1 MKVNQNFILRE
12 IAGESMLI
20 PVGAAAAK
28 FNGLI
33 TLNDTAATIFKTLSQ
48 DTTLEAL
55 VDAVTADY
63 DIDRETARADAEEF
77 LQQLRQAGALVE

>member
-33 TLNDTAATIFKTLSQ
+33 TLN
-48 DTTLEAL
+48 
-55 VDAVTADY
+55 
-63 DIDRETARADAEEF
+63 ETGAFLWER
-77 LQQLRQAGALVE
+77 LQQETTEEELVQALLGEYEVSEAVAASAVAAFVKKLEENGFLV